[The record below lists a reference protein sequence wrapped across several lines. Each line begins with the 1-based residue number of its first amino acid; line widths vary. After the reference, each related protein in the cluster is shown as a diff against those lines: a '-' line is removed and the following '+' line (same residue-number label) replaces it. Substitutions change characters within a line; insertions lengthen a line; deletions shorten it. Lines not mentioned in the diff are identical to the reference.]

1 MSKLKLGLVALLA
14 GILSALSASAFA
26 EQKQTL
32 GEWDVH
38 YMVVSTPFLTPEVAA
53 NYGIVRSK
61 FNALVNISVLD
72 KVAGAAQRADVTGTA
87 KNLIGNASKITF
99 KKVEEGD
106 AIYYLA
112 VLPFRD
118 QETFRFEIDVQ
129 KGSSKQTLK
138 FQQKMYVDE

>member
-1 MSKLKLGLVALLA
+1 MAKVIFDSTLSGKNLRLNNGKRTIGFIMSKLKLGLVALLA

-61 FNALVNISVLD
+61 FN
-72 KVAGAAQRADVTGTA
+72 R
-87 KNLIGNASKITF
+87 
-99 KKVEEGD
+99 
-106 AIYYLA
+106 
-112 VLPFRD
+112 
-118 QETFRFEIDVQ
+118 
-129 KGSSKQTLK
+129 
-138 FQQKMYVDE
+138 